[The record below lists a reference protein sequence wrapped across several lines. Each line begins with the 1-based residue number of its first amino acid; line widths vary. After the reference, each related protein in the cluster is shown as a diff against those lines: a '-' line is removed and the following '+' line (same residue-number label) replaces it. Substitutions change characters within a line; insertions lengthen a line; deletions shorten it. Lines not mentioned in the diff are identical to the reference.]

1 MTKEEFYDD
10 KISPLMTQI
19 IALCK
24 EGEIPMLA
32 DFALDWN
39 EDDQDFLK
47 CTTVILNKAW
57 EPPEEMIEA
66 AKVLMPPQRSPMMM
80 TVRDGDGNVKEMHAI
95 L

>member
-10 KISPLMTQI
+10 KISPLMAQI
-19 IALCK
+19 IAMCK

-39 EDDQDFLK
+39 DDEQHHLK
-47 CTTVILNKAW
+47 CTTVILS
-57 EPPEEMIEA
+57 EDLDPPEEMLQA
-66 AKVLMPPQRSPMMM
+66 ARLLRPPQRSPMML
-80 TVRDGDGNVKEMHAI
+80 TVRDGDGNAKEMHAI